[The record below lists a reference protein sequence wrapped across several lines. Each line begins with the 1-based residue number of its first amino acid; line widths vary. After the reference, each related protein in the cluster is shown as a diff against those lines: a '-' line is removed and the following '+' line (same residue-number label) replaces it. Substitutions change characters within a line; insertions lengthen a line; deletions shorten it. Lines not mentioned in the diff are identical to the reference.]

1 MNRKALLLTTLAASV
16 VLGGSAG
23 SSFARM
29 HDDMRMGMR
38 VPREII
44 FVRLL
49 EQIDTNKDG
58 KITKEEFVAVV
69 NDKFAEVD
77 ANKDGV
83 LTPGEV
89 RTYREA
95 QWKEWADKRAK
106 NKADAGGDNQDDQ
119 AAMPDEDNADDMAM
133 APDAGPT
140 DQATEGKAQDRQRPP
155 HDRAA
160 RMDRAMMRH
169 GGMMRDV
176 MLFRMVDTDENG
188 QISKEEALAAGDKF
202 FAWMDVNGDQVISI
216 EDMPDRPFP

>member
-23 SSFARM
+23 ASFARM
-29 HDDMRMGMR
+29 HEDMRMGMR

-49 EQIDTNKDG
+49 EQFDTNKDG
-58 KITKEEFVAVV
+58 KITKEEFAAVV
-69 NDKFAEVD
+69 DVKFAEVD
-77 ANKDGV
+77 TKKDGV

-95 QWKEWADKRAK
+95 KWKEWADKRAK
-106 NKADAGGDNQDDQ
+106 NKADAGDDDQ

-133 APDAGPT
+133 APDAGPA
-140 DQATEGKAQDRQRPP
+140 DKAPEGKVQDRQRPP

-160 RMDRAMMRH
+160 RMERAMMRH
-169 GGMMRDV
+169 GGMRDV
-176 MLFRMVDTDENG
+176 MLFRVVDTDENG
-188 QISKEEALAAGDKF
+188 QISKEEAVAAGDKF
-202 FAWMDVNGDQVISI
+202 FAWIDVNGDKVISI